1 MKYIHCT
8 QKLLKEINGPIADL
22 KDILKDNQGIGN
34 WYCNLFRFNRR
45 KCLIFTNEKT
55 LYTFFVYGV
64 KKNDID
70 SLPQLF
76 RENLRLN
83 LKQSG
88 FDEKIIDMIVA
99 EYREIGFCK
108 TASKSVLGS
117 MNDFVNNFEFMM
129 YNNTDVTEEVLLHA
143 CIQLN
148 KMPMSAIRYRY
159 PVEEMKDLIDKTYIL
174 RD

>member
-8 QKLLKEINGPIADL
+8 QKLLKEINGPVTDL
-22 KDILKDNQGIGN
+22 KDIPQDNQGIGN

-64 KKNDID
+64 KKKDID

-76 RENLRLN
+76 RENLVLN
-83 LKQSG
+83 LNQSG
-88 FDEKIIDMIVA
+88 FDDKIIDIVVA
-99 EYREIGFCK
+99 EYKEIVVCK
-108 TASKSVLGS
+108 TANKSVLAS
-117 MNDFVNNFEFMM
+117 MNDFVRHFTFRLEDTPELSEREIVITGYLSNE
-129 YNNTDVTEEVLLHA
+129 T
-143 CIQLN
+143 
-148 KMPMSAIRYRY
+148 PMGALKYRY
-159 PVEEMKDLIDKTYIL
+159 PVEVMKDLIDETYIL